1 VIERTPWNLLQFS
14 EQFDNAA
21 YTKVG
26 GSVVANNGEDPN
38 GLINADTFTA
48 DGANSTHRLFQTLSA
63 TSGTAYTASFFV
75 KKGTTDFVQIAIS
88 GTPFGSTNFAN
99 FNILTGV
106 VGTTGGDQ
114 VNSTISDYGNGWY
127 RISSTITA
135 IATASGQVDLCIVQ
149 ASNSVRLQSWTSSAS
164 VIVYG
169 AQVVEG
175 TDAKPYFATTNRQD
189 VPRLDYRNADG
200 TLNSC
205 PRLLLEPQRTNS
217 IRNSTMVG
225 AVAGS
230 PGTLPTNYTASS
242 GTLGLTRTI
251 VGTGTESG
259 LTYLDVRFN
268 GTASSTGNTRIAFE
282 STTGIAA
289 LVGQSWSLTTYAKI
303 VSSPNAPN
311 SLALFITERN
321 SAGSGLIEGTSTI
334 VPTSSLQRFTFT
346 RTNTAATCAFVE
358 PLISFALT
366 NGAAYDFTI
375 RIAAPQMEL
384 GATASTFI
392 PTTTAAVTRL
402 ADAASKTGVSDLIG
416 QTEGTLF
423 FEFTGPT
430 QSNVYYSLS
439 PGGLSNVILVG
450 LNSSGLLNASI
461 FAPFPTAAINVGNF
475 SYVPG
480 QNYKV
485 AFAYNSTQCVLAVN
499 GSLQTTGGFA
509 GFPAGTL
516 SRIAIDNSSGS
527 GAIIG
532 THNQAALFTRRL
544 TNAELAQLTT

>member
-1 VIERTPWNLLQFS
+1 LQTITVPNNSSSYNSSFYVRKQSGFLVFVVLFANGTSVGSAIHFNKATGQYQSVNSSFGFS
-14 EQFDNAA
+14 GVATNIAVEDLGDYFKFSYAL
-21 YTKVG
+21 
-26 GSVVANNGEDPN
+26 ANNSTGNTALRLEIQPHRGTSLGNLSQTN
-38 GLINADTFTA
+38 G
-48 DGANSTHRLFQTLSA
+48 SA
-63 TSGTAYTASFFV
+63 
-75 KKGTTDFVQIAIS
+75 II
-88 GTPFGSTNFAN
+88 
-99 FNILTGV
+99 
-106 VGTTGGDQ
+106 
-114 VNSTISDYGNGWY
+114 W
-127 RISSTITA
+127 
-135 IATASGQVDLCIVQ
+135 
-149 ASNSVRLQSWTSSAS
+149 
-164 VIVYG
+164 G
-169 AQVVEG
+169 AQLVEG

-200 TLNSC
+200 SLNSC

-230 PGTLPTNYTASS
+230 PGNLPTNYTASS

-259 LTYLDVRFN
+259 LTYLEVRFN

-282 STTGIAA
+282 ATTGIAA

-311 SLALFITERN
+311 SLALVITERN

-384 GATASTFI
+384 GAYATTYI

-402 ADAASKTGVSDLIG
+402 ADIFTRTDVYTNNFITAAG
-416 QTEGTLF
+416 GTWFLD
-423 FEFTGPT
+423 
-430 QSNVYYSLS
+430 
-439 PGGLSNVILVG
+439 LSNNL
-450 LNSSGLLNASI
+450 
-461 FAPFPTAAINVGNF
+461 
-475 SYVPG
+475 
-480 QNYKV
+480 
-485 AFAYNSTQCVLAVN
+485 
-499 GSLQTTGGFA
+499 SLI
-509 GFPAGTL
+509 
-516 SRIAIDNSSGS
+516 RDNSSGALWIGDNSTFGSVSNGFTLRHLGGTTALRVVKILS
-527 GAIIG
+527 GSGTVIYTTNTDNCKIAIRWNDTTAAVFVNG
-532 THNQAALFTRRL
+532 SKVVTATPFTTTNMEFLANMTNQVPYYFNQSALFPVPMTD
-544 TNAELAQLTT
+544 AQLAEITTL